1 VFKKSK
7 WHICYCVALVRVL
20 STSRTAL
27 HNNPV
32 KSQLVFGASGSKA
45 ELALLES
52 PVEGI
57 EDRAQLTL
65 TVNPS
70 MKRNADTHRAL

>member
-1 VFKKSK
+1 MDFCLAQFYPFLNLTDDEFAMIKN
-7 WHICYCVALVRVL
+7 
-20 STSRTAL
+20 L